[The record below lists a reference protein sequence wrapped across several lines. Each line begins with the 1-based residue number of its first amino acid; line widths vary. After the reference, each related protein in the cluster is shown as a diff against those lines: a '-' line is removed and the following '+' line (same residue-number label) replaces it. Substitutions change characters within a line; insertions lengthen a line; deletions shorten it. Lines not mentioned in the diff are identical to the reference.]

1 MGKRITIDH
10 VIISQKYMETIKS
23 MEMDEERQYRLYR
36 TERQNKQIKK
46 TYSDHK
52 AILMNIGFI
61 SPKKRIARKRY
72 KKYQTII
79 QENKKSKI
87 LEKGELPVP
96 YNTRLDEVEIIKQVK
111 VSK

>member
-46 TYSDHK
+46 TYSDHN

-61 SPKKRIARKRY
+61 GFSALRR
-72 KKYQTII
+72 
-79 QENKKSKI
+79 
-87 LEKGELPVP
+87 ELQGKDIRS
-96 YNTRLDEVEIIKQVK
+96 TKQ
-111 VSK
+111 